1 MKPNDILFNRI
12 CQLIAIN
19 YALDVKE
26 VLEIYSKTNSID
38 KTIETIQETR

>member
-19 YALDVKE
+19 YAVNVKDVW
-26 VLEIYSKTNSID
+26 EIFLKTNSID